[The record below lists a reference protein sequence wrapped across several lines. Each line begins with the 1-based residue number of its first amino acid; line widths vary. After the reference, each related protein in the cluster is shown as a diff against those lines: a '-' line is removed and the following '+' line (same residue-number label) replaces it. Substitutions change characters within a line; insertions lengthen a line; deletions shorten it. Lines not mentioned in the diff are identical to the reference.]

1 MLSTI
6 VTTHQ
11 EQLVQA
17 MEQDHILTLNH
28 VLYKIRINQITIL
41 QITRPVQ
48 AIQINHLH
56 AAAIQQEHL
65 RVVVIQRGHL
75 HVVALTALLQAIL
88 EVHDHHLQVIRLQV
102 VAVTAVEVLLV
113 RAAAVVALVV
123 REAVQV
129 VAHQV
134 AAEDN

>member
-1 MLSTI
+1 M
-6 VTTHQ
+6 
-11 EQLVQA
+11 A
-17 MEQDHILTLNH
+17 PDRILTLNH
-28 VLYKIRINQITIL
+28 VLHK
-41 QITRPVQ
+41 
-48 AIQINHLH
+48 IQINRITIQQIAQPVQVIQINRLR
-56 AAAIQQEHL
+56 AAATLQEQHL
-65 RVVVIQRGHL
+65 RVVVIQQGHQ
-75 HVVALTALLQAIL
+75 HVVVPTALLRVIQ

-129 VAHQV
+129 VVHQV